1 MGIIFVHLNPS
12 HSNPREKR
20 FSAQPPH
27 YMSNP
32 TVGPLTGGNKIL
44 AGKYLTF
51 TLGHE
56 SYGIPVLQVREI
68 IRHTTITAVPQ
79 MPDYVKGV
87 LNLRGKVIPI
97 VDLRLKFELAS
108 AEIAERTCIVV
119 VEVALATGARVN
131 MGLIVDGVE
140 SVANVVSKD
149 IEPTPDFGAQIST
162 DYILGMAKLEDRVV
176 ALLDIDKVVSS
187 QTFEYTP
194 EATPSH

>member
-108 AEIAERTCIVV
+108 AEIAAGGSLNFIKSQWKGELEQFKKRR
-119 VEVALATGARVN
+119 AKF
-131 MGLIVDGVE
+131 LIY
-140 SVANVVSKD
+140 K
-149 IEPTPDFGAQIST
+149 
-162 DYILGMAKLEDRVV
+162 
-176 ALLDIDKVVSS
+176 
-187 QTFEYTP
+187 
-194 EATPSH
+194 

>member
-1 MGIIFVHLNPS
+1 
-12 HSNPREKR
+12 
-20 FSAQPPH
+20 
-27 YMSNP
+27 MSNP
-32 TVGPLTGGNKIL
+32 TVEPLAGGNKTL

-79 MPDYVKGV
+79 MPDFVKGV

-119 VEVALATGARVN
+119 VQVALVTGSRVN

-140 SVANVVSKD
+140 SVANVVAKD

-162 DYILGMAKLEDRVV
+162 DYLLGMAKLEDRVV

-187 QTFEYTP
+187 QAFEYTP
-194 EATPSH
+194 EPAPSH

>member
-27 YMSNP
+27 YMSKP
-32 TVGPLTGGNKIL
+32 TVGPLTGGNKTL

-119 VEVALATGARVN
+119 VQVTLATGARVN

-140 SVANVVSKD
+140 SVANVVTKD

-194 EATPSH
+194 ESAPSH

>member
-1 MGIIFVHLNPS
+1 
-12 HSNPREKR
+12 
-20 FSAQPPH
+20 
-27 YMSNP
+27 MSNT
-32 TVGPLTGGNKIL
+32 TVGPLAGANKSQ

-68 IRHTTITAVPQ
+68 IRHTTLTAVPQ

-97 VDLRLKFELAS
+97 VDLRLKFRLEH
-108 AEIAERTCIVV
+108 AEVAERTCIVV
-119 VEVALATGARVN
+119 VQVTLSNGSRTN

-140 SVANVVSKD
+140 SVANVASND

-162 DYILGMAKLEDRVV
+162 GYILGMAKLENRVV
-176 ALLDIDKVVSS
+176 ALLDIDKIVAAETIEHVH
-187 QTFEYTP
+187 QTIQ
-194 EATPSH
+194 SN